1 MIPILGLNLM
11 DINYFSIPSLVL
23 TALFIF
29 SLLIASSL
37 LSKMNLMD
45 RDAVRRNSP
54 LDGLRGILASAVV
67 VHHFYINYIMYTTG
81 EWVRP
86 TTQILNNF
94 GAVSVSFFFLIT
106 GYLFFSK
113 VQKGNILWR
122 QLYLSRVRRIA
133 PLYLFV
139 FIFII
144 SVTLYFRPLTLENL
158 PEFFKWLRRW
168 LLFHGSSFEGFPS
181 NVVISGVNWTLTYE
195 WGFYFSLPIWYVLW
209 HRRLFLKWYM
219 VLPLSLLVVLYIWK
233 RTDHHIYL
241 LFLLAL
247 PSVYFKE
254 KIRKILDRRTILFDI
269 IQIILLILVVVFSD
283 GYTVI
288 QMIGTAILFSF
299 IANGYSYGEVLNTKG
314 LRKLGEISYSIY
326 LIHGIVLYVLRCY
339 MNNAKIQ
346 IGINEFSLVFP
357 IIFTLVILIS
367 IITYRF
373 IEYPFICKRKS
384 E

>member
-1 MIPILGLNLM
+1 M
-11 DINYFSIPSLVL
+11 DINYFSISSLIL
-23 TALFIF
+23 TGLFIF
-29 SLLIASSL
+29 SLFVSSRL
-37 LSKMNLMD
+37 LGKMNLMD
-45 RDAVRRNSP
+45 GEAARRNYP
-54 LDGLRGILASAVV
+54 IDGLRGILASAVV

-94 GAVSVSFFFLIT
+94 GAVPVSFFFLIT

-113 VQKGNILWR
+113 IQKGNILWK
-122 QLYLSRVRRIA
+122 QLYLSRVRRIV

-139 FIFII
+139 FIFIV

-168 LLFHGSSFEGFPS
+168 LLFLGGNFEYFPS
-181 NVVISGVNWTLTYE
+181 GIVIAGVNWTLTYE

-209 HRRLFLKWYM
+209 HRRLFSKWYI
-219 VLPLSLLVVLYIWK
+219 VLPLSLLVFLYIWK
-233 RTDHHIYL
+233 RTDYHVYL

-254 KIRKILDRRTILFDI
+254 RIREILDRKTILFDI
-269 IQIILLILVVVFSD
+269 FQITLLILVVVFSN

-288 QMIGTAILFSF
+288 QMVGTAILFSF
-299 IANGYSYGEVLNTKG
+299 IANGYSYGEVLNNNG

-326 LIHGIVLYVLRCY
+326 LTHGIILYALRSY
-339 MNNAKIQ
+339 MHNTKMQ
-346 IGINEFSLVFP
+346 IGINGFSLVFP

>member
-1 MIPILGLNLM
+1 M
-11 DINYFSIPSLVL
+11 DINYFSISSLIL
-23 TALFIF
+23 TGLFIF
-29 SLLIASSL
+29 SLFVSSRL
-37 LSKMNLMD
+37 LGKMNLMD
-45 RDAVRRNSP
+45 GEAARRNSP
-54 LDGLRGILASAVV
+54 LDGLRGVLASAVV
-67 VHHFYINYIMYTTG
+67 VHHFYINYVMYTTG

-113 VQKGNILWR
+113 IQKGNILWK
-122 QLYLSRVRRIA
+122 QLYLSRVRRIV

-139 FIFII
+139 FIFIV

-158 PEFFKWLRRW
+158 PDFFKWLRRW
-168 LLFHGSSFEGFPS
+168 LLFLGGNFEDFPS
-181 NVVISGVNWTLTYE
+181 GIVIAGVNWTLTYE

-209 HRRLFLKWYM
+209 HH
-219 VLPLSLLVVLYIWK
+219 V
-233 RTDHHIYL
+233 YL
-241 LFLLAL
+241 LFWLAL

-254 KIRKILDRRTILFDI
+254 RIRDILDRKTILFDI
-269 IQIILLILVVVFSD
+269 FQIILLILIVVFSN

-288 QMIGTAILFSF
+288 QMVGTAIIFSF
-299 IANGYSYGEVLNTKG
+299 IANGYSYGEVLNNNG

-326 LIHGIVLYVLRCY
+326 LTHGIILYALRSY
-339 MNNAKIQ
+339 MHNTKMQ
-346 IGINEFSLVFP
+346 IGINGFSLVFP

>member
-1 MIPILGLNLM
+1 M
-11 DINYFSIPSLVL
+11 DINYFSISSLIL
-23 TALFIF
+23 TGLFIF
-29 SLLIASSL
+29 SLFVSSRL
-37 LSKMNLMD
+37 LGKMNLMD
-45 RDAVRRNSP
+45 GEAARRNYP
-54 LDGLRGILASAVV
+54 IDGLRGILASAVV

-94 GAVSVSFFFLIT
+94 GAVPVSFFFLIT

-113 VQKGNILWR
+113 IQKGNILWK
-122 QLYLSRVRRIA
+122 QLYLSRVRRIV

-139 FIFII
+139 FVFIV

-168 LLFHGSSFEGFPS
+168 LLFLGGNFEDFPS
-181 NVVISGVNWTLTYE
+181 GIVIAGVNWTLTYE

-209 HRRLFLKWYM
+209 HRRLFSKWYI
-219 VLPLSLLVVLYIWK
+219 VLPLSLLVFLYIWK
-233 RTDHHIYL
+233 RTDYHVYL

-254 KIRKILDRRTILFDI
+254 RIREILDGKTILFDI
-269 IQIILLILVVVFSD
+269 FQITLLILVVVFSN

-288 QMIGTAILFSF
+288 QMVGTAILFSF
-299 IANGYSYGEVLNTKG
+299 IANGYSYGEVLNNNG

-326 LIHGIVLYVLRCY
+326 LTHGIILYALRSY
-339 MNNAKIQ
+339 MHNTKMQ
-346 IGINEFSLVFP
+346 IGINGFSLVFP

>member
-1 MIPILGLNLM
+1 M
-11 DINYFSIPSLVL
+11 DINYFSTSSLIL
-23 TALFIF
+23 TGLFIF
-29 SLLIASSL
+29 SLFVSSL
-37 LSKMNLMD
+37 LLGKMNLMD
-45 RDAVRRNSP
+45 GEAARRNSP
-54 LDGLRGILASAVV
+54 LDGLRGVLASAVV

-113 VQKGNILWR
+113 IQKGNILWK
-122 QLYLSRVRRIA
+122 QLYLSRVRRIV

-139 FIFII
+139 FIFIV

-168 LLFHGSSFEGFPS
+168 FLFLGGNFEDFPS
-181 NVVISGVNWTLTYE
+181 GIVIAGVNWTLTYE

-209 HRRLFLKWYM
+209 HRRLFSKWYI
-219 VLPLSLLVVLYIWK
+219 VLPLSLLVFLYIWK
-233 RTDHHIYL
+233 RTDYHVYL

-247 PSVYFKE
+247 SSVYFKE
-254 KIRKILDRRTILFDI
+254 RIREILDRKTILFDI
-269 IQIILLILVVVFSD
+269 FQITLLILVVVFSN

-288 QMIGTAILFSF
+288 QMVGTSILFSF
-299 IANGYSYGEVLNTKG
+299 IANGYSYGEVLNNNG

-326 LIHGIVLYVLRCY
+326 LTHGIILYALRSY
-339 MNNAKIQ
+339 MHNTKMQ
-346 IGINEFSLVFP
+346 IGINGFSLVFP

>member
-1 MIPILGLNLM
+1 M
-11 DINYFSIPSLVL
+11 DINYFSTSSLIL
-23 TALFIF
+23 TGLFIF
-29 SLLIASSL
+29 SLFVSSL
-37 LSKMNLMD
+37 LLGKMNLMD
-45 RDAVRRNSP
+45 GEAARRNSP
-54 LDGLRGILASAVV
+54 LDGLRGVLASAVV

-113 VQKGNILWR
+113 IQKGNILWR
-122 QLYLSRVRRIA
+122 QLYLSRVRRIV

-139 FIFII
+139 FIFIV

-168 LLFHGSSFEGFPS
+168 FLFLGGNFEDFPS
-181 NVVISGVNWTLTYE
+181 GIVIAGVNWTLTYE

-209 HRRLFLKWYM
+209 HRRLFSKWYI
-219 VLPLSLLVVLYIWK
+219 VLPLSLLVFLYIWK
-233 RTDHHIYL
+233 RTDYHVYL

-247 PSVYFKE
+247 SSVYFKE
-254 KIRKILDRRTILFDI
+254 RIREILDRKTILFDI
-269 IQIILLILVVVFSD
+269 FQITLLILVVVFSN

-288 QMIGTAILFSF
+288 QMVGTSILFSF
-299 IANGYSYGEVLNTKG
+299 IANGYSYGEVLNNNG

-326 LIHGIVLYVLRCY
+326 LTHGIILYALRSY
-339 MNNAKIQ
+339 MHNTKMQ
-346 IGINEFSLVFP
+346 IGINGFSLVFP